1 MNFSNSPDK
10 FPVATKYREGC
21 LPKVNW
27 EHGVDP
33 SSMAWEREE
42 SSQHLCSKIKDM
54 QSLLYFT
61 FFGHVLEVWGILN
74 ITISFYLIFFYF
86 GRDTAVVS

>member
-1 MNFSNSPDK
+1 
-10 FPVATKYREGC
+10 
-21 LPKVNW
+21 
-27 EHGVDP
+27 
-33 SSMAWEREE
+33 
-42 SSQHLCSKIKDM
+42 M